1 MHLINRIRSCRK
13 QISAKLR
20 TADIFAFLS
29 KVIEK
34 AVVFQI
40 NLYLETNKLF
50 PLLQS
55 AYNAFQTIFSFFQ
68 NQNSA
73 RFYNFDLFKRN
84 HSANKH
90 KFHEKNRKTAYMLR
104 KWALFHASG
113 GISKIQVG
121 LFFPYF

>member
-1 MHLINRIRSCRK
+1 MINV
-13 QISAKLR
+13 
-20 TADIFAFLS
+20 FA
-29 KVIEK
+29 
-34 AVVFQI
+34 VFTGKRLQTLQ
-40 NLYLETNKLF
+40 NSSLHKKRF
-50 PLLQS
+50 PN
-55 AYNAFQTIFSFFQ
+55 YFQFFFQ

-84 HSANKH
+84 HSAKKH

-121 LFFPYF
+121 LSFFVFLRRAIFLQFLAIASC